1 MKPETGN
8 ISFPVPVPVSGF
20 SAGRVAHRSNC
31 IKNVNIFV
39 FHKLCSKND
48 GLGHN

>member
-20 SAGRVAHRSNC
+20 SAGRVAHRSNR
-31 IKNVNIFV
+31 IKNLNSFV
-39 FHKLCSKND
+39 FYNVCSRVD
-48 GLGHN
+48 GLRDN